1 MAALLGRS
9 REVYRGDVRSFAM
22 ATFGPVHTD
31 DRVVRAEWGRWAARE
46 RLAGAPV
53 VELPGGHSPFVS
65 RTGDLADVLVQ
76 V

>member
-1 MAALLGRS
+1 
-9 REVYRGDVRSFAM
+9 M